1 MAVVKTAD
9 VLIIG
14 SGPAAIASAWPM
26 VEAGLVVLML
36 EARSDLQAVT
46 PPRDRPSRAELRRIP
61 LRDRGAQA
69 WSLLLGDDL
78 RVLKPHD
85 HSLPKLRFLLGD
97 DGVSRFIADS
107 QIVANN
113 FSAIGVFARGGLSN
127 VWGAGA
133 SAFDQDE
140 LSDLPFPASELEP
153 SFRAVAQRIGISGSL
168 TDDLADY
175 HGSDIPVQP
184 PLELSPL
191 MRTLL
196 GRYEN
201 ERQHLSFRLG
211 RSRLA
216 VLSVDHGGRR
226 KCKLDGMCA
235 YGCGEKSIYN
245 SADELPDLESRSNFT
260 CHDNARVTRI
270 ESRAD
275 GYKIT
280 TAGPDASS
288 GPTYRAS
295 RVVVAAGV
303 LNTTRLVLRLLEHFD
318 ADVPLLDIPT
328 ISFGLI
334 LPGRLGS
341 GLPTQGFALSQLAFK
356 CAVAS
361 DQRQY
366 ASGSLYAGDHFQ
378 ASDLI
383 PRIPFSYPAARTTV
397 RSIMPALLFGTMW
410 FPSTYGRS
418 RVRLERH
425 EGTQDHRLVVNGG
438 FALGFGDV
446 SRATLRSFKK
456 QLRRLGVYSLP
467 GGVEPF
473 APGGAARIGGT
484 LPMGSWTTADGEVVG
499 APNLF
504 VADSASPP
512 CLHPKSV
519 VLTAMANADRIGR
532 IVAARVAG
540 VT

>member
-26 VEAGLVVLML
+26 VEAGLDVLML

-78 RVLKPHD
+78 RVLKLHD

-341 GLPTQGFALSQLAFK
+341 GLAHPGL
-356 CAVAS
+356 CA
-361 DQRQY
+361 
-366 ASGSLYAGDHFQ
+366 
-378 ASDLI
+378 I
-383 PRIPFSYPAARTTV
+383 AARLQVCCGV
-397 RSIMPALLFGTMW
+397 RSAAV
-410 FPSTYGRS
+410 
-418 RVRLERH
+418 RVRFAVCWRPLPGVGSDPPHTVLISRGQNHCSEHYARAPVR
-425 EGTQDHRLVVNGG
+425 DHVVSEH
-438 FALGFGDV
+438 V
-446 SRATLRSFKK
+446 RPESRATRAARRHSRPSTGCKRRVRSG
-456 QLRRLGVYSLP
+456 LRRRESSHIEVIQEAAS
-467 GGVEPF
+467 EARCIF
-473 APGGAARIGGT
+473 AARRCRTLCPWRRGT
-484 LPMGSWTTADGEVVG
+484 HWRHASDGILD
-499 APNLF
+499 N
-504 VADSASPP
+504 
-512 CLHPKSV
+512 
-519 VLTAMANADRIGR
+519 RR
-532 IVAARVAG
+532 W
-540 VT
+540 